1 MSTTLYRR
9 ILVVTLVALLA
20 LPTVAYGW
28 GSSVHRLI
36 NRAATEELPSSFQ
49 GFAQWAD
56 DLENLST
63 AADERKSYTSGESI
77 KHYIDIDDYPEFF
90 SGTLPHDYA
99 TMVATYGQSRVD
111 NNGTVPWAIL
121 ASYQALVADF
131 QAEDWTSAVADAAD
145 LGHYIADSHQPLHVT
160 KNYNGQLTDQYG
172 IHSRF
177 ESTMTGYHLSE
188 LVPGPQTGAA
198 VANPLEA
205 VFDWID
211 VVYPG
216 VQAILDADQL
226 ATDAAGGSTS
236 GSTYYNTLW
245 QEIGSDTMDWISEA
259 SLALASFWY
268 TAWIEAGAPPLPG
281 DATDAGSAPL
291 LARTR
296 LLANVPNPFNPSTR
310 LRFELASAGPASL
323 RIVNSA
329 GRTVRRFELSY
340 LDQGP
345 HEVTWNGTGDSG
357 APLASGVYRVILID
371 GRGQHSSGSAVL
383 VK

>member
-1 MSTTLYRR
+1 MSTSVFRR
-9 ILVVTLVALLA
+9 ILVVTLAALLA
-20 LPTVAYGW
+20 LPGVAYGW

-99 TMVATYGQSRVD
+99 TMVANYGQSRVD

-121 ASYQALVADF
+121 ASYQALVTDF

-160 KNYNGQLTDQYG
+160 KNYNGQLSGQYG

-216 VQAILDADQL
+216 VQAILDADQV
-226 ATDAAGGSTS
+226 ATDAAGGNTS

-268 TAWIEAGAPPLPG
+268 TAWIEAGSPPLPG

-296 LLANVPNPFNPSTR
+296 LLSNVPNPFNPSTR
-310 LRFELASAGPASL
+310 LRFELASSGPASL